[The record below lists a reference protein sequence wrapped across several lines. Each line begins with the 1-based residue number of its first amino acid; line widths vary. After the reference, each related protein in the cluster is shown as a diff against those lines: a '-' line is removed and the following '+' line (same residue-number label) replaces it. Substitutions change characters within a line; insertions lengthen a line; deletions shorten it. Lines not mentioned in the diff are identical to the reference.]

1 LTLSSSNLNFFFV
14 AYLDI
19 LGFSNMVKSDCESP
33 NNSEKY
39 MDNLFEIYEHTRNLH
54 DNSSEL
60 DIIQFSDS
68 IVLTMPFSKDQFS
81 IFIKIISKFQY
92 NLFCN
97 GIICRGGIAYGKH
110 FAKEGFLFSAGL
122 INAYN
127 IESEIA
133 RYPRIVVS
141 NDLIDLIFKNGVFVE
156 DIPLLKEYDDAF
168 FVDFLEN
175 TDLNEAAD
183 KLNLILEKNEPT
195 NTSIKEKQR
204 WLSEY
209 FDFKAS
215 QSDSTITKVGK
226 NRFSN

>member
-1 LTLSSSNLNFFFV
+1 
-14 AYLDI
+14 
-19 LGFSNMVKSDCESP
+19 MVKSDCESP

-39 MDNLFEIYEHTRNLH
+39 MDNLFEIYEHTKNLQ
-54 DNSSEL
+54 NVRSEL

-68 IVLTMPFSKDQFS
+68 IVLTMPFSKDQFPF
-81 IFIKIISKFQY
+81 FIQIISKFQY
-92 NLFCN
+92 DLFCK

-127 IESEIA
+127 IEREIA

-141 NDLIDLIFKNGVFVE
+141 NDLIELIYKNGIFVE
-156 DIPLLKEYDDAF
+156 DVQLLREYDNAF

>member
-1 LTLSSSNLNFFFV
+1 MTLLSSNLKFFFV

-54 DNSSEL
+54 DTNSEL

-68 IVLTMPFSKDQFS
+68 TVLTMPFSKDKFS
-81 IFIKIISKFQY
+81 LFVKMISEFQY
-92 NLFCN
+92 NLFCK

-127 IESEIA
+127 IEREIA

-141 NDLIDLIFKNGVFVE
+141 NDLIELIYKNGIFVE
-156 DIPLLKEYDDAF
+156 DVQLLREYDNAF

-183 KLNLILEKNEPT
+183 KLKLILEKNKPT
-195 NTSIKEKQR
+195 NTSVKEKQR

-215 QSDSTITKVGK
+215 QSDSPITKMGK